1 MKRLIY
7 TFLCALMA
15 TASFGQ
21 GIEFFH
27 GTWAE
32 ALEKAKTEK
41 KIIFVDAFA
50 SWCGPC
56 KRMARDVFPQQ
67 KAGEFFNANFV
78 NMKIDMEKEE
88 NAEFAGKYPVGSFPT
103 LLFIDENG
111 KVVHKDIGARE
122 VEGLIELGRKALG
135 KNDKSGDYEKAY
147 NEGNRD
153 PKFLLDYV
161 RALNSAGK
169 PSLKITNEYLKSQTD
184 LSSDFNLKFLLEGT
198 VDADSR
204 VFDLLVQH
212 KEKAAA
218 LFGVETLKTRFEAA
232 CKNTLKK
239 AVEYK
244 SEALLEEA
252 KAKMKAAHPP
262 SAATFACEADMKY
275 FTATKDVKHFL
286 KAAQSFQKSEVKNNP
301 ALLDDLVA
309 KLMRAFPDDEKV
321 QEQAEKWAKL
331 AAENG
336 NKPEYYLSW
345 AYILKRMGDKTKAKT
360 LAEKA
365 MQMSGDDAAMK
376 SKIDIFIQSLGV

>member
-1 MKRLIY
+1 MKKLISAL
-7 TFLCALMA
+7 FCALFAA
-15 TASFGQ
+15 TAFGQ

-32 ALEKAKTEK
+32 ALDKAKSEK
-41 KIIFVDAFA
+41 KIIFVDAYA

-56 KRMARDVFPQQ
+56 KRMSRDVFPQQ

-111 KVVHKDIGARE
+111 KVVHKDVGARE

-135 KNDKSGDYEKAY
+135 KNDKSGDYEKSY
-147 NEGNRD
+147 KEGNRD

-161 RALNSAGK
+161 RALNAAGK
-169 PSLKITNEYLKSQTD
+169 PSLKITNEYLKGQSD
-184 LSSDFNLKFLLEGT
+184 LSSDFNLKFLMEGT
-198 VDADSR
+198 VEADSR

-212 KEKAAA
+212 KEKAAT
-218 LFGVETLKTRFEAA
+218 LFGADAVKTRFEAA

-239 AVEYK
+239 AIEYK
-244 SEALLEEA
+244 SEDLLEEA
-252 KAKMKAAHPP
+252 KSKMKAATPQ
-262 SAATFACEADMKY
+262 SATTFACEADMKY
-275 FTATKDVKHFL
+275 FTATKDIKHFL
-286 KAAQSFQKSEVKNNP
+286 KAAQTFQKSEVKNNP
-301 ALLDDLVA
+301 ALLDDLVT
-309 KLMRAFPDDEKV
+309 KLMRAFPEDPKV
-321 QEQAEKWAKL
+321 QEQAEKWAKN

-345 AYILKRMGDKTKAKT
+345 ASIVKLMGDKTKAKT
-360 LAEKA
+360 IAEKA
-365 MQMSGDDAAMK
+365 MQMTGDDAAMK
-376 SKIDIFIQSLGV
+376 SKIDIFMQMLGV